1 MSIVIKEIQINT
13 VIEKKVVQTTDIS
26 DCVYKKIKEEV
37 VRYLSEQGQTGL
49 PLNTGIK
56 KNER

>member
-1 MSIVIKEIQINT
+1 MAVTIKEIQVNT

-37 VRYLSEQGQTGL
+37 IRNLSIHVNVPAQTK
-49 PLNTGIK
+49 TEIK